1 MPRVII
7 AMVSAALLSGCSAT
21 MHVSEVEGEES
32 LPRAAEIHAVVDDWH
47 RAAAEADLDAYLGA
61 IAEDGVFLGSD
72 DWERWPRDKF
82 LAYAKPH
89 FDQGKGWT
97 FLPRDR
103 VVAFSADGR
112 TAWFDEKLDSEHM
125 GLCRGT
131 GVLERRDGRW
141 KIVHYSLTITIPND
155 LVGEVKQRIDA
166 YKSESADLNRGTDQS
181 PDS

>member
-1 MPRVII
+1 MSRVII
-7 AMVSAALLSGCSAT
+7 AIVSAALLSGCSAT
-21 MHVSEVEGEES
+21 MQVSENDGEES

-47 RAAAEADLDAYLGA
+47 RAAAEADLDAYFGA

-72 DWERWPRDKF
+72 DWERWPRGEF
-82 LAYAKPH
+82 LDFAKPH
-89 FDQGKGWT
+89 FDEGKGWT
-97 FLPRDR
+97 FLPRER

-131 GVLERRDGRW
+131 GVLQRRDGRW

-166 YKSESADLNRGTDQS
+166 YKSESADPNRGTDQS

>member
-1 MPRVII
+1 MPRVLI
-7 AMVSAALLSGCSAT
+7 AIVSAGLLSGCSVT
-21 MHVSEVEGEES
+21 MYVSDVDIDEHG
-32 LPRAAEIHAVVDDWH
+32 PRAAEINAVVDEWH
-47 RAAAEADLDAYLGA
+47 RAAAEADLDAYFGA

-82 LAYAKPH
+82 LDFAKPY
-89 FDQGKGWT
+89 FDDGRGWT
-97 FLPRDR
+97 FLPRER

-155 LVGEVKQRIDA
+155 LVDEVKQRIDDYRA
-166 YKSESADLNRGTDQS
+166 EPGGENGGTDQNAGS
-181 PDS
+181 